1 MNLNLSESKL
11 SLKKKVLFGLSA
23 IPDQLTYQGFSLYV
37 FTFFF
42 AVVGLNMIYMWIGYV
57 VWGLWNMINDPVLGA
72 LSDRKRCKSK
82 WGKRRYFMI
91 ISIIPLA
98 LMMIFLFTVPRGDE
112 TIEFVYFLVVIFVFE
127 FFYTLFD
134 VNVNAVFPEMFPTE
148 DQRAETNIF
157 VKGFTVLGIIFAS
170 LPMILLKP
178 LVPGPSPTPTE
189 LTQIQGNYITAGI
202 LLAIITVVAAIPF
215 LLKGIHKETE
225 TDECFDKRP
234 SFFQS
239 LKFTLKN
246 KTFIKFTIA
255 NLMIW
260 TVFNTLITIIPLYF
274 VFVLGA
280 TDTSSFI
287 ITLSLVLA
295 LVIAAFILPVHKLFI
310 KKFGTRNAAMI
321 TLASWIVL
329 LFPFVLIDNLLIVGV
344 IVMGMNGFALSGA
357 LMYVDILHGDVI
369 DEDALKFGVKRS
381 ASYYGINALIHRFS
395 TILTISIIALVF
407 QGTGWSEYNP
417 VVGVDTIIGLK
428 FIIFLFPA
436 ICLVIA
442 VLFLKLYPL
451 HGDNLKKMR
460 EEFSKH
466 PELK

>member
-1 MNLNLSESKL
+1 MSETKL

-42 AVVGLNMIYMWIGYV
+42 AVVGLNMTLMWIGYV
-57 VWGLWNMINDPVLGA
+57 IWGVWNMINDPMLGA
-72 LSDRKRCKSK
+72 LSDKTRCKGK
-82 WGKRRYFMI
+82 WGKRKFYMI
-91 ISIIPLA
+91 ISIVPLA
-98 LMMIFLFTVPRGDE
+98 LMMIFLFTVPPGDE
-112 TIEFVYFLVVIFVFE
+112 FVKFFYFLLVIFVFE

-148 DQRAETNIF
+148 EQRTETNVF
-157 VKGFTVLGIIFAS
+157 VKAFTVLGIIFAS
-170 LPMILLKP
+170 LPMILLQP
-178 LVPGPSPTPTE
+178 LVPDDTPTPTE
-189 LTQIQGNYITAGI
+189 LAEIQGNYIMAGI
-202 LLAIITVVAAIPF
+202 LLAIITIVAALPF

-225 TDECFDKRP
+225 TDECYDKRP

-280 TDTSSFI
+280 AKTSSII
-287 ITLSLVLA
+287 ITLALVLA
-295 LVIAAFILPVHKLFI
+295 LVVAAFILPVHKFFI

-329 LFPFVLIDNLLIVGV
+329 LFPFVLIDNLLMVGV
-344 IVMGMNGFALSGA
+344 IVMGLNGFALSGA

-395 TILTISIIALVF
+395 TILTISVIALVF
-407 QGTGWSEYNP
+407 QGTGWSEYTP
-417 VVGVDTIIGLK
+417 TPGFDTVIGLK
-428 FIIFLFPA
+428 LIIFLFPA
-436 ICLVIA
+436 ICLAIG

-466 PELK
+466 PDLMNQ

>member
-1 MNLNLSESKL
+1 MKLYLSESKL

-42 AVVGLNMIYMWIGYV
+42 AVVGLKMSLMWIGYV
-57 VWGLWNMINDPVLGA
+57 IWGVWNMINDPMLGA
-72 LSDRKRCKSK
+72 LSDRKRVKGK

-91 ISIIPLA
+91 ISIIPLS

-112 TIEFVYFLVVIFVFE
+112 IIEFTYFLIVIFIFE
-127 FFYTLFD
+127 FFYTIFD

-148 DQRAETNIF
+148 EQRAETNIF
-157 VKGFTVLGIIFAS
+157 IKGFTVLGIIFAS

-178 LVPGPSPTPTE
+178 LVPGPSPTPVE

-202 LLAIITVVAAIPF
+202 LLAIITFVAALPF
-215 LLKGIHKETE
+215 LLRGIHKETE
-225 TDECFDKRP
+225 TDESFDKRP
-234 SFFQS
+234 SFFES

-246 KTFIKFTIA
+246 KTFIKFTVA

-274 VFVLGA
+274 VFVLGV
-280 TDTSSFI
+280 TDTSAFI

-295 LVIAAFILPVHKLFI
+295 LVIAAFLLPVHKFFI

-321 TLASWIVL
+321 TLASWIIL
-329 LFPFVLIDNLLIVGV
+329 LFPFVLIDNLIIAGV

-407 QGTGWSEYNP
+407 QGTGWSEYDP
-417 VVGVDTIIGLK
+417 VVGVDTIVGLK
-428 FIIFLFPA
+428 LIIFLFPA
-436 ICLVIA
+436 ICLAIA

-460 EEFSKH
+460 EEVSKH